1 MGSYKDMLI
10 EREQEAGIK
19 SHLLEYLANYEESV
33 LSDFEDKIRDHLVEY
48 YQDQEFEELT
58 GSGYWEIGDTFVTI
72 TNINLNIESLDL
84 LTLDNENNEF
94 SCCLSIDYDLDYFLT
109 FHAYDCVD
117 KEYFNLASTQKH
129 YSFYDEEVECN
140 FEHQYSLNNYGMV
153 DIDEIS
159 NIDVTYINYPDLEL
173 SLNVF
178 VDLIESEGLQ
188 EQEDAVLK
196 DQKDEVSEEHE
207 VVQEKEDH
215 QVDSCLFNQYFPVV
229 KNDEKF
235 IGLYNIL
242 GERISELKKLLAQ
255 DNTCSNQTILIM
267 SHGHLIAALEGFLEN
282 IFVGYVSTYDKISK
296 AFVRTI
302 GTELPNY
309 SLKDIVCSPKEPRE
323 YLISYLRGFSFHNTK
338 YLKNFF
344 SVAFD
349 INLSDEESNWL
360 GKAVQARHDCVHR
373 AGYSQE
379 GKLVEVNADKLNQL
393 INNIEQ
399 LVEKI
404 YLGINKSLKEKYS
417 YEIS

>member
-1 MGSYKDMLI
+1 MGSYKDILI

-19 SHLLEYLANYEESV
+19 SNLIEYLSNYKESV
-33 LSDFEDKIRDHLVEY
+33 LNDFEERIHDHLVEY

-58 GSGYWEIGDTFVTI
+58 GSGYWEINDTCITI
-72 TNINLNIESLDL
+72 TKINLDIESVEL
-84 LTLDNENNEF
+84 LTLDSENNEF
-94 SCCLSIDYDLDYFLT
+94 SCYLSIDYDLDYSLT

-129 YSFYDEEVECN
+129 YSFYDEEIECN

-159 NIDVTYINYPDLEL
+159 NIGVTYINYPDLEL
-173 SLNVF
+173 SLDVF
-178 VDLIESEGLQ
+178 DFIE
-188 EQEDAVLK
+188 
-196 DQKDEVSEEHE
+196 DEASKEHE

-215 QVDSCLFNQYFPVV
+215 QVDLYLFNQYFPAV

-255 DNTCSNQTILIM
+255 DTTCSNQTILIM

-349 INLSDEESNWL
+349 INLSEEESNWL

-379 GKLVEVNADKLNQL
+379 GELVEVNADKLNQL

-417 YEIS
+417 Y